1 MAFDPVPWFI
11 EGGAQH
17 SAEVAR
23 LLAHIATGGGEGV
36 LNAMDMRVLAL
47 STPGTA
53 VRVMPGACA
62 IKNRALGSENQSY
75 LARAMIEV
83 DDLEIPASGSA
94 GPRTHLVI
102 ARVENPHI
110 SGEPW
115 GAPPDVE
122 DGPYIYPRVVPDV
135 PITTRSVHELGLGY
149 SAITLAR
156 INVPANTATITQSMI
171 TDLRGL
177 INPLTGPQPNPDP
190 DPPGEDDDVPEVTE
204 KTFFDIKNFSGS
216 SETLTR
222 SPSSTWWNFPSAADW
237 LIPIPTWATGADVY
251 FQVANIRL
259 ELGGAIGEY
268 RVNIDNNAVTTT
280 PVVYDFLHN
289 KPEPGWTRQQ
299 LVAAGTVAIPASMRG
314 KVKRFRAQ
322 AKVTTDDGGTLRWTS
337 GTVMIMQ
344 VVFKQQPVFG

>member
-36 LNAMDMRVLAL
+36 LNATDMRVLAL
-47 STPGTA
+47 SVPGTA

-62 IKNRALGSENQSY
+62 IRNRSLGSENQSY
-75 LARAMIEV
+75 LARSMVEV
-83 DDLEIPASGSA
+83 DDLDVPASGSSGA
-94 GPRTHLVI
+94 RSHLVV
-102 ARVENPHI
+102 ARVENPYI

-122 DGPYIYPRVVPDV
+122 DGPYIYPRLISDV
-135 PITTRSVHELGLGY
+135 PITARSVHELGLGY

-156 INVPANTATITQSMI
+156 ITVPSNTATVTQSMI

-177 INPLTGPQPNPDP
+177 VNPITGPQPNPDP
-190 DPPGEDDDVPEVTE
+190 DPPDENDDVPEVTE

-216 SETLTR
+216 AEALAT
-222 SPSSTWWNFPSAADW
+222 SPSSTWHNFPSAADW

-251 FQVANIRL
+251 LQVANVRL
-259 ELGGAIGEY
+259 DLGGAIGDY
-268 RVNIDNNAVTTT
+268 RVSIDNGAVTSV
-280 PVVYDFLHN
+280 PVTYDFLHN
-289 KPEPGWTRQQ
+289 KPEPGWTRQMM
-299 LVAAGTVAIPASMRG
+299 VAASTVAIPASMRG
-314 KVKRFRAQ
+314 KIKRFRGQ
-322 AKVTTDDGGTLRWTS
+322 ARVTTNDGGTLRWTT
-337 GTVMIMQ
+337 GTVLIMQ